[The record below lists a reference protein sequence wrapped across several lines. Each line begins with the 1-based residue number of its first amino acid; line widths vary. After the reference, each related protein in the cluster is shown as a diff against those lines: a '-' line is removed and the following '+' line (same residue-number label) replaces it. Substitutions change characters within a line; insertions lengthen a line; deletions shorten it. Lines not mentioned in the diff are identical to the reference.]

1 MTPDRAQV
9 GPDCLPFHAMAE
21 TVERFPLFPL
31 GLVLIPHELVP
42 LHIFEE
48 RYKLMI
54 GECIE
59 EEREFGIVWLAD
71 DGLKEIGCAARIARV
86 LERFE
91 DGRMNVLVEG
101 SSPFRL
107 LRRIDDLPY
116 PAGDVELLEDS
127 SEGEADDGDT
137 EAARRRYADL
147 VAEVTDERPE
157 PDQLAKLDAYGMAAT
172 LDVALEAK
180 QMLLELRSE
189 RGRLEQLEGLFTE
202 ALARIRH
209 AERAAERA
217 QGNGSVRG

>member
-1 MTPDRAQV
+1 MGDTI
-9 GPDCLPFHAMAE
+9 
-21 TVERFPLFPL
+21 ERFPLFPL

-54 GECIE
+54 GECLE
-59 EEREFGIVWLAD
+59 QDSEFGIVWLSD
-71 DGLKEIGCAARIARV
+71 DGLKEVGCSARVTKV

-101 SSPFRL
+101 TSPFRL
-107 LRRIDDLPY
+107 VRRIDDLPY
-116 PAGDVELLEDS
+116 PAGDVEAL
-127 SEGEADDGDT
+127 ADDA
-137 EAARRRYADL
+137 EAAPDGAALAAARARYADL

-157 PDQLAKLDAYGMAAT
+157 PDALAQLDAYGMAAT
-172 LDVALEAK
+172 LDVTLDAK

-189 RGRLEQLEGLFTE
+189 RDRLEQLEALFSE
-202 ALARIRH
+202 ALGRIRH

-217 QGNGSVRG
+217 QGNGSLKG